1 VQGKYRNFPLA
12 KSTRMCSCELM
23 ISPAPAIPLPE
34 CLDEL
39 AAIDENKFEN
49 ECFSRRLITGAAA
62 EGFFE

>member
-1 VQGKYRNFPLA
+1 
-12 KSTRMCSCELM
+12 M